1 MNYIK
6 TIYIHITELIIQK
19 KKQNYKYLH
28 IYFPDIDNFIFP

>member
-19 KKQNYKYLH
+19 KKQNYKNTY
-28 IYFPDIDNFIFP
+28 ISIFPI